1 MIYWFYQN
9 KNIVPSPFLHNDIS
23 YDNLHN
29 NFVFSALKHSPSK
42 KGKKDSAL
50 RRISTVKQTN
60 AGNTTSS
67 ATADS
72 GKVATLSDEVNV
84 LSEKASNLDVTAAVT
99 KLESTTSSS
108 PNGELIMI
116 YYIARKYPS

>member
-1 MIYWFYQN
+1 MHW
-9 KNIVPSPFLHNDIS
+9 KKSLVPSPNLHNNMF
-23 YDNLHN
+23 YVNLHN
-29 NFVFSALKHSPSK
+29 NFVFAALKHSPSK
-42 KGKKDSAL
+42 KGKKDPAI

-60 AGNTTSS
+60 AGNTTTS

-72 GKVATLSDEVNV
+72 GKAPTLSDEVNA

-99 KLESTTSSS
+99 KLESSASSA
-108 PNGELIMI
+108 PNGELII